1 VGPTRPIWVPRKH
14 SDMSLKKISW
24 TNYFTTDP
32 PLPFDVAFN
41 IIEGGRVTEQI
52 LAHRYLL
59 ATCSSVFC
67 TQFFGLL
74 AEKRRII
81 PIQET
86 TGHAFN
92 FLLQYIYGFSLN
104 YEEFS
109 VDQLFEI
116 LNLAERYDIAVLRE
130 QVTAKLAEL
139 LVLREEVI
147 EVARVALAYS
157 HFETASNSV
166 LLTCSRILKKN
177 QESRAP
183 LQFPHDEA
191 LVAHL
196 LSREEPVPGDED
208 ELGCA
213 LHDLFNE
220 KGPPRLKVATPPQN
234 LTSVNWMDLLEPTSR
249 IPADVSFKIIER
261 PNNNEGEGEEKVKGE
276 VRAHKYY
283 LATVS
288 DTFKSL
294 FFGTPECQSCHTEA
308 LDYCDNKSFNLCEEG
323 SIGVHKF
330 KMRSEE
336 SIEGKEEFEGEWKA
350 VSKQICDRG
359 GGGGDDDMNQNGVE
373 DIKVVCSSVGAFQV
387 MIDYLYGKFPTLRGA
402 EEICEIFEIVDLAE
416 RFKVVGLEDE
426 YRTAMFLYFR
436 ERPRW
441 NSSPV
446 TLAV

>member
-1 VGPTRPIWVPRKH
+1 MGPPRPIRIP
-14 SDMSLKKISW
+14 SQPPNMSLKKIPW

-41 IIEGGRVTEQI
+41 IIEGGIVTEQI
-52 LAHRYLL
+52 LAHRYLM

-67 TQFFGLL
+67 TEFFGPL
-74 AEKRRII
+74 AEKRKII
-81 PIQET
+81 PIKET

-92 FLLQYIYGFSLN
+92 FLLQYMYGFRLN
-104 YEEFS
+104 YEEIA

-116 LNLAERYDIAVLRE
+116 LNLAERYDVAVLKE
-130 QVTAKLAEL
+130 HVTTKLAEL
-139 LVLREEVI
+139 SIIEEEVV
-147 EVARVALAYS
+147 EVAQVALSYS

-166 LLTCSRILKKN
+166 LLACSRIVKKN
-177 QESRAP
+177 QESQAP

-196 LSREEPVPGDED
+196 LSIEEPVCCED

-213 LHDLFNE
+213 MHDLFNE
-220 KGPPRLKVATPPQN
+220 KCTSRPKVTTPPQN
-234 LTSVNWMDLLEPTSR
+234 LLNVNWMDLLDPTSR
-249 IPADVSFKIIER
+249 IPTDVSFKIIER
-261 PNNNEGEGEEKVKGE
+261 SNNNEGEEKVMGE

-283 LATVS
+283 LAAAS

-294 FFGTPECQSCHTEA
+294 FFGHPESCHTEEV
-308 LDYCDNKSFNLCEEG
+308 LDYCDNKSFNLHEG
-323 SIGVHKF
+323 SAKTFTKRYQEPHEDE
-330 KMRSEE
+330 EE
-336 SIEGKEEFEGEWKA
+336 SECDRKA
-350 VSKQICDRG
+350 VFKQICDRG
-359 GGGGDDDMNQNGVE
+359 GEE
-373 DIKVVCSSVGAFQV
+373 DHVKQMGAEEINVVCSSVGAFQV

-402 EEICEIFEIVDLAE
+402 EEICEIFEIVDLAD

-441 NSSPV
+441 HSSPV
-446 TLAV
+446 

>member
-1 VGPTRPIWVPRKH
+1 
-14 SDMSLKKISW
+14 MSLKKIPW

-41 IIEGGRVTEQI
+41 IIEGGIVTEQI

-67 TQFFGLL
+67 TEFFGLL
-74 AEKRRII
+74 AEKRKII
-81 PIQET
+81 PIKET

-92 FLLQYIYGFSLN
+92 FLLQYMYGFSLD
-104 YEEFS
+104 YDEIT

-116 LNLAERYDIAVLRE
+116 LNLAERYDVAVLKE
-130 QVTAKLAEL
+130 HITEKLAEFA
-139 LVLREEVI
+139 VIVEEVV
-147 EVARVALAYS
+147 EVAQVALAYS

-166 LLTCSRILKKN
+166 LLTCSRIVKKN
-177 QESRAP
+177 QESQAP

-196 LSREEPVPGDED
+196 LSIEEPSCCED

-213 LHDLFNE
+213 MHDLFNE
-220 KGPPRLKVATPPQN
+220 KCTQRLKAATPPQN
-234 LTSVNWMDLLEPTSR
+234 LTSVNWMDLLDPTSR

-261 PNNNEGEGEEKVKGE
+261 SNNNEGEEKVMGE

-283 LATVS
+283 LAAAS
-288 DTFKSL
+288 EAFKSL
-294 FFGTPECQSCHTEA
+294 FFGHPESRSCHTEEV
-308 LDYCDNKSFNLCEEG
+308 LDYCDNKNANLYDGSAKKFTKRSDEEP
-323 SIGVHKF
+323 VEVK
-330 KMRSEE
+330 E
-336 SIEGKEEFEGEWKA
+336 IEADWKA
-350 VSKQICDRG
+350 VFKQIICDRG
-359 GGGGDDDMNQNGVE
+359 GRGVEGDHMKQMGVE
-373 DIKVVCSSVGAFQV
+373 DINIVCSSVGAFQV

-402 EEICEIFEIVDLAE
+402 EEICEIFEIVDLAD

-446 TLAV
+446 